1 MSQLQLEITGDW
13 FVNHDNTQW
22 LGNFTDAAGKRHYS
36 FARLEQQQRSLGVRI
51 SYTATPTLS
60 LQLYSAP
67 FVSRGQYSDVRELSA
82 DPRATSYASRFVSYA
97 PPAGTSLGFDVLQL
111 RSTSVVRWEFR
122 PGSTLFAV
130 WTHGRDGF
138 DPQFRER
145 SIRSE
150 FNDLFALHPENTF
163 LLKLAYWLN

>member
-1 MSQLQLEITGDW
+1 
-13 FVNHDNTQW
+13 
-22 LGNFTDAAGKRHYS
+22 
-36 FARLEQQQRSLGVRI
+36 VRA
-51 SYTATPTLS
+51 SYTVTPVLS

-67 FVSRGQYSDVRELSA
+67 FVSRGKYSDVRELSA
-82 DPRATSYASRFVSYA
+82 DPRAASYQNRFITFV
-97 PPAGTSLGFDVLQL
+97 PPANTSMGFDVLQL
-111 RSTSVVRWEFR
+111 RSTSVMRWEFR

-145 SIRSE
+145 SFKSE
-150 FNDLFALHPENTF
+150 FDDLFALHPANTF